1 MYNAITLFRG
11 PYWFLSNMS
20 EYPVVYE
27 GLLYRNSEAAYQ
39 AAKFINPKTKA
50 LFLDLDGFEAKKL
63 GEK

>member
-27 GLLYRNSEAAYQ
+27 GLLYRNSESAYQ
-39 AAKFINPKTKA
+39 AAKFINPKN
-50 LFLDLDGFEAKKL
+50 
-63 GEK
+63 